1 VSRIA
6 SRSATSPIKPEPS
19 RLQRKPAE
27 ATSTVKKP
35 AESVGRR
42 VPESTTPAR
51 RAIPTYQRPQQQTA
65 RTTTTTTTSNLRQ
78 TTQQQKTTVLKNG
91 RSLSGSK
98 LVEPKVQKESPKV
111 AAAPKQILAPSVKV
125 CPRLLTYIGK
135 CGRGWGN
142 FLIDFHID

>member
-19 RLQRKPAE
+19 RFQRKPAE
-27 ATSTVKKP
+27 ATSPVKKP
-35 AESVGRR
+35 AEVRR

-51 RAIPTYQRPQQQTA
+51 RAIPTYQRPTQQSA
-65 RTTTTTTTSNLRQ
+65 RTTTTTTSTLRQ
-78 TTQQQKTTVLKNG
+78 TTQQQQKTTALKNG

-111 AAAPKQILAPSVKV
+111 AAPKQIVAPSVKV
-125 CPRLLTYIGK
+125 SLKILFQKSFDAILVEETR
-135 CGRGWGN
+135 
-142 FLIDFHID
+142 